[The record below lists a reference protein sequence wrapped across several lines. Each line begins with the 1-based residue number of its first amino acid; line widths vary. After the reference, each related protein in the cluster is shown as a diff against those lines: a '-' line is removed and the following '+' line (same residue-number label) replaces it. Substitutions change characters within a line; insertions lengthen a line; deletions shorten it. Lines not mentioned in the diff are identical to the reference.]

1 MTTHLFHQK
10 PLATWMHE
18 YPLLTPLINKQE
30 ILWINPYIKPAQEAL
45 SSLSLHTKDIKD
57 AKERLS
63 RFSSFLQIAFPE
75 LKASKGIIESPL
87 QEIAY
92 MKDYLNQQMNNK
104 LQGKLL
110 MKCDHDLPISGSIKA
125 RGGIYEV
132 LKFAESLAIKEGL
145 LTKESS
151 YALLA
156 EERCKKLFSSYSIA
170 VGSTGNLGL
179 SIGIMSAALG
189 FNVTVHMSADA
200 KKWKKDLLRSKGVTV
215 IEYQSDYGKA
225 VEEGRK
231 QAEADP
237 HVILLTMSSLEIY
250 FSVIPLRLYV

>member
-57 AKERLS
+57 AKND
-63 RFSSFLQIAFPE
+63 FLAFLLFFQIAFPE
-75 LKASKGIIESPL
+75 LKASKKVIIESPL
-87 QEIAY
+87 QEVAY
-92 MKDYLNQQMNNK
+92 MKDYLNQQMNNM

-145 LTKESS
+145 LTEGQDT
-151 YALLA
+151 AT
-156 EERCKKLFSSYSIA
+156 LF
-170 VGSTGNLGL
+170 
-179 SIGIMSAALG
+179 
-189 FNVTVHMSADA
+189 
-200 KKWKKDLLRSKGVTV
+200 
-215 IEYQSDYGKA
+215 
-225 VEEGRK
+225 
-231 QAEADP
+231 
-237 HVILLTMSSLEIY
+237 
-250 FSVIPLRLYV
+250 

>member
-10 PLATWMHE
+10 PLATWMRE

-30 ILWINPYIKPAQEAL
+30 TLWINPYLKPAQEAL

-87 QEIAY
+87 QEITH

-104 LQGKLL
+104 LQGTLL

-145 LTKESS
+145 LTEEDS

-170 VGSTGNLGL
+170 V
-179 SIGIMSAALG
+179 
-189 FNVTVHMSADA
+189 
-200 KKWKKDLLRSKGVTV
+200 
-215 IEYQSDYGKA
+215 
-225 VEEGRK
+225 
-231 QAEADP
+231 
-237 HVILLTMSSLEIY
+237 
-250 FSVIPLRLYV
+250 